1 MLISFLF
8 FLSLFVGI
16 GLLSASKAKKTNA
29 DYLLAG
35 NGVKP
40 WLVALSA
47 VATNNSGFMFIAMIG
62 WTYVDGLVT
71 MWFLLGF
78 IVGDMLASV
87 FIHKKIRNVTEK
99 MEVLSFA
106 GVLSNWNG
114 TDYRI
119 VRMVS
124 GLIIIGF
131 LGTYAAAQLSAGGKG
146 LHVLLG
152 WNYDIGAII
161 GAFLILLYCFAGG
174 LRASIWTDA
183 AQSFVMIF
191 AMALLLYVSITGVGG
206 WDEFITA
213 LRNVS
218 PDYLN
223 PLAVGSPIV
232 GGVGVALFFL
242 GWIFAGFGVIGQPH
256 IMVRFMAMEHPEDIT
271 RIRYYYYIWS
281 IVFSILTLGVGLAA
295 RLILPEV
302 SGFDAELALPVL
314 AQNLLPE
321 ILVGVVLAGLFAAT
335 MSTADSQVLSCS
347 AAVTQ
352 DFPLFKSESYWATKI
367 ATVSVLVMAL
377 LIALFFGDSVFVLV
391 TLAWAGLASAF
402 APLLTVY
409 ALGGRPSEKTV
420 LLMIVFGV
428 GAMLLWYKFELDNI
442 TYKALI
448 GILFG
453 FVPFFWEKFVYR
465 K

>member
-161 GAFLILLYCFAGG
+161 GAFLILLYCFA
-174 LRASIWTDA
+174 
-183 AQSFVMIF
+183 
-191 AMALLLYVSITGVGG
+191 
-206 WDEFITA
+206 
-213 LRNVS
+213 
-218 PDYLN
+218 
-223 PLAVGSPIV
+223 
-232 GGVGVALFFL
+232 
-242 GWIFAGFGVIGQPH
+242 
-256 IMVRFMAMEHPEDIT
+256 
-271 RIRYYYYIWS
+271 
-281 IVFSILTLGVGLAA
+281 
-295 RLILPEV
+295 
-302 SGFDAELALPVL
+302 
-314 AQNLLPE
+314 
-321 ILVGVVLAGLFAAT
+321 
-335 MSTADSQVLSCS
+335 
-347 AAVTQ
+347 
-352 DFPLFKSESYWATKI
+352 
-367 ATVSVLVMAL
+367 
-377 LIALFFGDSVFVLV
+377 
-391 TLAWAGLASAF
+391 
-402 APLLTVY
+402 
-409 ALGGRPSEKTV
+409 
-420 LLMIVFGV
+420 
-428 GAMLLWYKFELDNI
+428 
-442 TYKALI
+442 
-448 GILFG
+448 
-453 FVPFFWEKFVYR
+453 
-465 K
+465 

>member
-1 MLISFLF
+1 
-8 FLSLFVGI
+8 
-16 GLLSASKAKKTNA
+16 
-29 DYLLAG
+29 
-35 NGVKP
+35 
-40 WLVALSA
+40 
-47 VATNNSGFMFIAMIG
+47 
-62 WTYVDGLVT
+62 
-71 MWFLLGF
+71 
-78 IVGDMLASV
+78 
-87 FIHKKIRNVTEK
+87 
-99 MEVLSFA
+99 
-106 GVLSNWNG
+106 
-114 TDYRI
+114 
-119 VRMVS
+119 
-124 GLIIIGF
+124 
-131 LGTYAAAQLSAGGKG
+131 
-146 LHVLLG
+146 
-152 WNYDIGAII
+152 
-161 GAFLILLYCFAGG
+161 
-174 LRASIWTDA
+174 
-183 AQSFVMIF
+183 MIF